1 MAKGM
6 FTGNKGEWSEPYVVL
21 RMLADGK
28 LHQANEQMLPS
39 PDNFVYILNIK
50 RGDVSVTRSEDGR
63 VEFEFIDSQG
73 QKHKLQTHSSNLA
86 GQADKL
92 FKAICAVA
100 QSKGSF
106 AIPACEN
113 DLKFYGF
120 SRLTNPAPKNLKVT
134 KRDLLAKVKSPQ
146 TGVAELGF
154 SVKSELGAPPTLLNA
169 SEPTNIVFRVKGLT
183 KEQADEI
190 NSITDGKKIML
201 RCAKI
206 KQLATSIS
214 FEKYHSKVF
223 AENLD
228 VVDSALPEMVA
239 DLVKVHYFQQILE
252 PRSKAKGA
260 QRDADKLSKA
270 VSILGTQ
277 KPYCSKS
284 RTNYCEIKI
293 KHFLRACALGLM
305 PSEVWNGIDDASGG
319 YIVVLP
325 DGRLIAFYVYN
336 TNLFEKYL
344 FESTIFE
351 RGSTSKHKFMK
362 LYPDTESNDYFIK
375 LNLQIRFNR

>member
-1 MAKGM
+1 MARKR
-6 FTGNKGEWSEPYVVL
+6 FSGNKGEWSEPYVVL
-21 RMLADGK
+21 RMLADGR
-28 LHQANEQMLPS
+28 LHQANDQLLPS
-39 PDNFVYILNIK
+39 PNNFVYILGVK
-50 RGDVSVTRSEDGR
+50 RGDVTACRSDDG
-63 VEFEFIDSQG
+63 VVVFEFLDSLG
-73 QKHKLQTHSSNLA
+73 RKHKLQTHSSNLLV
-86 GQADKL
+86 QADKL
-92 FKAICAVA
+92 FKAICAVTDR
-100 QSKGSF
+100 KGAFELSDC
-106 AIPACEN
+106 AKE
-113 DLKFYGF
+113 LKFHGF
-120 SRLTNPAPKNLKVT
+120 SRLTNPAPKNFKVT
-134 KRDLLAKVKSPQ
+134 KRDLLATVKSPQ
-146 TGVAELGF
+146 TGLAELGF

-169 SEPTNIVFRVKGLT
+169 SEPTNIVYRIKGLT
-183 KEQADEI
+183 KQQVDEI
-190 NSITDGKKIML
+190 NGITQGNKIML

-206 KQLATSIS
+206 KELAQSIE

-223 AENLD
+223 ADNLD
-228 VVDSALPEMVA
+228 LVDSALPAMVA

-252 PRSKAKGA
+252 PRSKVKGA

-270 VSILGTQ
+270 VAALGVQ
-277 KPYCSKS
+277 KPYNSKS
-284 RTNYCEIKI
+284 RANYCEIKI

-351 RGSTSKHKFMK
+351 RGSTSKHKFMT
-362 LYPDTESNDYFIK
+362 LYPDAESDDYFIK